1 MPGVRAGVLPGGAGT
16 VTECLAC
23 RYCYWVPGVR
33 VGVLP
38 GGAGTVTGCLAC
50 RYCYWV
56 PGVRAGVRPG
66 GVGQV
71 LLLGAGGM
79 RTEWRGP
86 CLSAPA
92 GLGG

>member
-1 MPGVRAGVLPGGAGT
+1 MQILLLGAWSESRRASRRG
-16 VTECLAC
+16 
-23 RYCYWVPGVR
+23 RYCYWVPRVR
-33 VGVLP
+33 AGVLP

-50 RYCYWV
+50 RYCYWA
-56 PGVRAGVRPG
+56 PGVRAGMRPG